1 MAKTLKPPTTP
12 AQLRR
17 AARERFNRVRRAEIT
32 YSRQLTHVGRS
43 VGQIIKGFGP
53 DGEVT
58 DMPGLMRALEQYAA
72 VLQPWA
78 KQVTARMQLQVAN
91 RERSAWIQL
100 GRTVGRE
107 LRKEIDTAP
116 TGAALR
122 DVMAEQVHLITSIP
136 TEAAQRVHML
146 TLEGITKG
154 RRAKEVQS
162 EILYSTHVAVSRAKT
177 IARTEVARTA
187 SVLTQVRAQHIGS
200 EGYLWRTAEDTD
212 VRKLHKRLEGKFIP
226 WNRPPVAGSQGERAH
241 AGQIYN
247 CRCWPEPVLPD
258 TI

>member
-1 MAKTLKPPTTP
+1 MARTTKPTLTP

-17 AARERFNRVRRAEIT
+17 AARDRFNRARKAEIT
-32 YSRQLTHVGRS
+32 YSRQLVHIGRNVGNL
-43 VGQIIKGFGP
+43 IKGFAP

-58 DMPGLMRALEQYAA
+58 DMAGLMRALEQYAN
-72 VLQPWA
+72 VLRPWA
-78 KQVTARMQLQVAN
+78 KQVTARMQSQVSN
-91 RERSAWIQL
+91 RERNAWIQL
-100 GRTVGRE
+100 GRAVGRE
-107 LRKEIDTAP
+107 LRKEIEGAP

-146 TLEGITKG
+146 TLEGITQG
-154 RRAKEVQS
+154 RRAKEVQAD
-162 EILYSTHVAVSRAKT
+162 ILRSTHVTVSRAKT

-212 VRKLHKRLEGKFIP
+212 VRKLHRKLEGKFIP
-226 WNRPPVAGSQGERAH
+226 WNRPPVAGSRGERAH

>member
-1 MAKTLKPPTTP
+1 MANSVKPALTP

-17 AARERFNRVRRAEIT
+17 AARERFNRARKAEIT
-32 YSRQLTHVGRS
+32 YSRQLVHIGRN

-53 DGEVT
+53 TGEIT
-58 DMPGLMRALEQYAA
+58 DMPGLMTALERYAD
-72 VLQPWA
+72 VLRPWA
-78 KQVTARMQLQVAN
+78 VQVTARMQTQVA
-91 RERSAWIQL
+91 RRDSLAWVTL
-100 GRTVGRE
+100 GRTIGRE
-107 LRKEIDTAP
+107 LRKEIEQAP
-116 TGAALR
+116 IGAALR

-136 TEAAQRVHML
+136 TEAAQRVHQL
-146 TLEGITKG
+146 TIQGITGG
-154 RRAKEVQS
+154 RRAAEVQA

-212 VRKLHKRLEGKFIP
+212 VRKLHAKLEGRFVP

>member
-1 MAKTLKPPTTP
+1 MANALKYSRTP

-17 AARERFNRVRRAEIT
+17 IARERFQRARKAEIT
-32 YSRQLTHVGRS
+32 YSRQLVHIGRNI
-43 VGQIIKGFGP
+43 GQIIKGFAP

-58 DMPGLMRALEQYAA
+58 DMPGLMQALERYAD
-72 VLQPWA
+72 VLRPWA
-78 KQVTARMQLQVAN
+78 VQVTTRMQTQVA
-91 RERSAWIQL
+91 RRDSAAWVGL

-107 LRKEIDTAP
+107 LRKEIESAP
-116 TGAALR
+116 TGLALR
-122 DVMAEQVHLITSIP
+122 DVMAEQVHLITSLP
-136 TEAAQRVHML
+136 TEAAQRVHQL
-146 TLEGITKG
+146 TLEGITHGK
-154 RRAKEVQS
+154 RAAEVQK

-212 VRKLHKRLEGKFIP
+212 VRKLHQHLEGKFIP
-226 WNRPPVAGSQGERAH
+226 WNRPPVAGSRGERAH